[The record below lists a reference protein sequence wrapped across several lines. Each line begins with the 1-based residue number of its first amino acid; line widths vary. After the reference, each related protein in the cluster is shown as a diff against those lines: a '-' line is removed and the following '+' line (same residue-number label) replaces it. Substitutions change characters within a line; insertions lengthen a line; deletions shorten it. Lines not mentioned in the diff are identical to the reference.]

1 MGRNSFTATPNSL
14 DVLDHTRREP
24 IPVYWIV
31 PHFQGFQAVERN
43 PDLRGLVLDSGG
55 RWILETQGIE
65 RALIGISDDLISQYS
80 ASFSVDKKEHRRP
93 SYRIDLSPNASG
105 LNVRAPRVVTG
116 SGSLVRRLSQMLS
129 SDNREERLASSCQ
142 LAGYSYA
149 NAFPSLLRAYRRE
162 TDAEVREVILT
173 GLLAVLREE
182 WNALGGGTPEE
193 RDSRRCEIA
202 RRLRKLENPRA
213 LSLLE
218 EFHSE
223 KECP

>member
-1 MGRNSFTATPNSL
+1 M
-14 DVLDHTRREP
+14 
-24 IPVYWIV
+24 YWIV
-31 PHFQGFQAVERN
+31 PHFQGIPAVERN
-43 PDLRGLVLDSGG
+43 PELRGLVLDSGG

-65 RALIGISDDLISQYS
+65 KALIGISDDLISQYS
-80 ASFSVDKKEHRRP
+80 ALFSVDKKERRRL

-105 LNVRAPRVVTG
+105 LKVIAPRVVTG

-129 SDNREERLASSCQ
+129 SDNREERLASSRQ
-142 LAGYSYA
+142 LAGYGYA
-149 NAFPSLLRAYRRE
+149 NAFSSLLRAYRRE
-162 TDAEVREVILT
+162 TDAEVREVILG

-182 WNALGGGTPEE
+182 WNALGGGASEE

-202 RRLRKLENPRA
+202 RRLRKLESPRA

-218 EFHSE
+218 EFDSE